1 MRMLSLMAMCA
12 LGLGAPLGAGQAGQA
27 WAISAPALAAESVEG
42 KIKSVDKDGNKFVLT
57 VESKDM
63 EFKVNDQT
71 VYTLD
76 GRRVG
81 RDDALKA
88 GHKATVTHTDRTAS
102 NVAAKSQ

>member
-1 MRMLSLMAMCA
+1 MNTLTLTAICA
-12 LGLGAPLGAGQAGQA
+12 LGFGAPLGAGHAGQA
-27 WAISAPALAAESVEG
+27 WAISAPAMAAESVEG
-42 KIKSVDKDGNKFVLT
+42 KIKSVDKEGNKFVLT

-76 GRRVG
+76 GRRVS

-88 GHKATVTHTDRTAS
+88 GHKATVTHADRTAS
-102 NVAAKSQ
+102 NVAAKSA